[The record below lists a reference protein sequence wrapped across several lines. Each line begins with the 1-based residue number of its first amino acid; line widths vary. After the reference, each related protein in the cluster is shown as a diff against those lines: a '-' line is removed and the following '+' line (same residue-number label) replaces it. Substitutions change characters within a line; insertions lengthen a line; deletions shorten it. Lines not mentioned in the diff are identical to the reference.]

1 LAIKSW
7 KNVGKITSVTPK
19 KGHCNMLSPMCLKE
33 NTQMKALFATCGGIV
48 PWPWDDMFIP
58 TLDGSIE
65 NVAFETPN
73 PLIERKYVLT
83 SQVEGA

>member
-1 LAIKSW
+1 
-7 KNVGKITSVTPK
+7 
-19 KGHCNMLSPMCLKE
+19 
-33 NTQMKALFATCGGIV
+33 
-48 PWPWDDMFIP
+48 MFIP